1 MPPNR
6 EDAMIRLWGRATS
19 SNVMKVV
26 WLLEELG
33 LSYERRDVGGPFGGT
48 SGPEYRA
55 MQPLGLVPALE
66 EDGGFTLFESNA
78 ILRYICN
85 AHAPATPL
93 YPADPR
99 RRAEV
104 EAWMDFQQTALN
116 RPASVV
122 FIGLIRTPPEK
133 RDAAAIAAGVKEA
146 AAMWAIIDARLARH
160 PHVAGE
166 SLSLADMAYGPHVH
180 RWFNMPIEDRP
191 EAPHLRAWYDGLLT
205 RPAYKAAC
213 TGPIV

>member
-1 MPPNR
+1 
-6 EDAMIRLWGRATS
+6 MIRLWGRSTS
-19 SNVMKVV
+19 SNVMKVI

-33 LSYERRDVGGPFGGT
+33 LPYERRDVGGPFGGT

-85 AHAPATPL
+85 AHAPASAL
-93 YPADPR
+93 YPAGAR
-99 RRAEV
+99 SRAQV

-122 FIGLIRTPPEK
+122 FVGLVRTPPEK
-133 RDAAAIAAGVKEA
+133 RDTAAIAAATKEA
-146 AAMWAIIDARLARH
+146 AAMWAIVDGQLARH
-160 PHVAGE
+160 RYVVGDA
-166 SLSLADMAYGPHVH
+166 LTLADMTYGPHVH
-180 RWFNMPIEDRP
+180 RWFNMPIEGRP
-191 EAPHLRAWYDGLLT
+191 PAPHLQAWYQHLLT
-205 RPAYKAAC
+205 LPAYQAAC